1 MVAEA
6 IGSIQEMIDLS
17 RGQGGH
23 DRSGRLIRDVLKN
36 GLCLENQDY
45 AIGFCK
51 EVMVDN
57 VARHSR

>member
-1 MVAEA
+1 
-6 IGSIQEMIDLS
+6 MIDLS

-45 AIGFCK
+45 AIGFRK